1 MRIIT
6 NCGGGAS
13 TPTAF
18 ISFTTLPLRL
28 ENNVIVDENLIQINP
43 NPASENV
50 ELTIEANG
58 TVNVSIVNM
67 VGQVVYENNNILV
80 DGFTTIDLS
89 VSNLESG
96 IYLVNVNG
104 ENVNVTKELV
114 ISK

>member
-1 MRIIT
+1 
-6 NCGGGAS
+6 
-13 TPTAF
+13 
-18 ISFTTLPLRL
+18 
-28 ENNVIVDENLIQINP
+28 
-43 NPASENV
+43 
-50 ELTIEANG
+50 
-58 TVNVSIVNM
+58 M